1 MDNPKAINQQ
11 PAAAKVLA
19 AMLEKLRTRSS
30 RPSGG
35 SADDDKRRRLMADF
49 HTGAAA

>member
-19 AMLEKLRTRSS
+19 AMLEKLRSV
-30 RPSGG
+30 
-35 SADDDKRRRLMADF
+35 SARGHRGHLAVVRTMTK
-49 HTGAAA
+49 AAPDG